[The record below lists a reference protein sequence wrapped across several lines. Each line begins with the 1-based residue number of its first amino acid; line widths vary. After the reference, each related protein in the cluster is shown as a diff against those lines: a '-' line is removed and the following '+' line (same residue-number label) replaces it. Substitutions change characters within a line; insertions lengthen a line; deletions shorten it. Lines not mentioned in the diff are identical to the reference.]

1 MHLHVANPCDSLIV
15 YVYTQVSAFCA
26 FVASSVVQS
35 ELAGGG
41 PGLVSRSQ
49 AAAGWLIFVTVIAM
63 LVEGA
68 LMTTRFLN
76 FVFVATAIFKIV
88 VSPPLLPPLTHTSLH
103 IIGVSVSEPHT
114 CGRTDNCLCI
124 YVYLLLQTD
133 YKLNQ
138 FVNGCQFINLVIQFL
153 NWLTL
158 FQLSGRTAWKL
169 GEWFGSWVNGLGSW
183 LNGLKAG

>member
-15 YVYTQVSAFCA
+15 YVCTQVSAFCA
-26 FVASSVVQS
+26 FIASSVAQGEYAIFS
-35 ELAGGG
+35 GGQ
-41 PGLVSRSQ
+41 GLVSRSQ
-49 AAAGWLIFVTVIAM
+49 AAAGWLIFVTIIAM

-68 LMTTRFLN
+68 LITTRFLN
-76 FVFVATAIFKIV
+76 FVFVATTIFKIV

-138 FVNGCQFINLVIQFL
+138 FVNGCQFINLVIQF
-153 NWLTL
+153 
-158 FQLSGRTAWKL
+158 
-169 GEWFGSWVNGLGSW
+169 
-183 LNGLKAG
+183 